1 MSYRLQ
7 HKNRIYTL
15 HEQPWHEV
23 VILRGVYCI
32 STPELGLYSMEPGLS
47 LVVDAYCQLFDAQ
60 YRDLVECDVS
70 ELTDGARHVRAA
82 LQDLVISVEQV

>member
-1 MSYRLQ
+1 MTYRLQ

-23 VILRGVYCI
+23 VVLRGVYSI

-47 LVVDAYCQLFDAQ
+47 LVVDAYCELFDVQ

-70 ELTDGARHVRAA
+70 ELTEDALAVRAA
-82 LQDLVISVEQV
+82 FQDLVISVEQV